1 MTVDKAARLL
11 DLAHQRQAA
20 RWPGYTPLAAYH
32 QGAYE
37 RDFVSPYT
45 AAAGNVDADV
55 MILLQD
61 WSSDDR
67 LRGPFDI
74 EAAEK
79 GYTPS
84 LPTNKNLI
92 RLLREH
98 FDLPL
103 HRTYATN
110 LFPFIKR
117 GALNAPIPVR
127 DLTRAARE
135 FAIPQIEIVAPRL
148 VVCLGLATCNGL
160 RRALGLPQAQT
171 LAEAITQPFSYNGS
185 RVWCQAHT
193 GNLGQNNRGRE
204 QVAGDWL
211 AMRID
216 AADNAAP
223 VGVGSK

>member
-1 MTVDKAARLL
+1 MTTDKAARLL
-11 DLAHQRQAA
+11 DLAHRRQAA
-20 RWPGYTPLAAYH
+20 RWGYTPLDAYH
-32 QGAYE
+32 GGAYE

-45 AAAGNVDADV
+45 ATAGNVDADV

-61 WSSDDR
+61 WSSDDN
-67 LRGPFDI
+67 LRGPFDA

-84 LPTNKNLI
+84 SPTNKNLI

-103 HRTYATN
+103 CRTYATN

-117 GALNAPIPVR
+117 GAMNAWIPVR

-160 RRALGLPQAQT
+160 RRALEMPRAQT
-171 LAEAITQPFSYNGS
+171 LAEAVTHPFSYNGS

-204 QVAGDWL
+204 QVARDWL

-216 AADNAAP
+216 AADNAARL
-223 VGVGSK
+223 GAGSK